1 MQIIKLFIT
10 ILKDFSLL
18 NPNVIVTNVSYI
30 DYKALSSLGVRYL
43 VFDKDNTL
51 SETYAF
57 KYYKPGIQK
66 AVYEAKTVFGMK
78 NIAILSNSIKKEEFH
93 WIFEQE
99 PVSLIGA
106 NSKKPFNFTE
116 IQRHFNNAKAEE
128 IAVIGDRLM
137 TDTLL
142 ANLNGGISI
151 YVKPLETTHEKI
163 NIKLMRRCEDSIL
176 KRFGRKRREH
186 GVYNKESL
194 GKIEIH

>member
-1 MQIIKLFIT
+1 MKIIRLFIT

-18 NPNVIVTNVSYI
+18 NPNVLVTNVSYI

-57 KYYKPGIQK
+57 KYYNSEIQK
-66 AVYEAKTVFGMK
+66 AISEAKTVFGMK
-78 NIAILSNSIKKEEFH
+78 NIAILSNSIKKKEFPS
-93 WIFEQE
+93 IFEQE
-99 PVSLIGA
+99 PISLIGA
-106 NSKKPFNFTE
+106 NSKKPFNFGE
-116 IQRHFNNAKAEE
+116 IQRHFHNGKSEE

-142 ANLNGGISI
+142 ANLNGGVSV
-151 YVKPLETTHEKI
+151 YVKPLDRIHEKI
-163 NIKLMRRCEDSIL
+163 NIKMMRWCEDFIL
-176 KRFGRKRREH
+176 KRFGKKRREH
-186 GVYNKESL
+186 RVYNKESL